1 MLTLVPRFSRD
12 GSINHINKNMKLTE
26 SVKVVLNE
34 NKALDMLEHCKQA
47 IERIEGLMPQNKEFR
62 DVVIIAK
69 IRSAADLLSDVAES
83 LE

>member
-1 MLTLVPRFSRD
+1 
-12 GSINHINKNMKLTE
+12 MKLTE